1 MLLNRLSTEKNR
13 CITLLGIHRSMILNI
28 FYSSPRKKEKK
39 TIWQQ
44 KINRNKS
51 DWKKKKKRQYK
62 IPPFSSSANLGENS
76 IEFYNN
82 EDCKRQSVI
91 KQF

>member
-51 DWKKKKKRQYK
+51 DWKKKKKKTIQNTTFLK
-62 IPPFSSSANLGENS
+62 QCKFGG
-76 IEFYNN
+76 EFY
-82 EDCKRQSVI
+82 
-91 KQF
+91 

>member
-51 DWKKKKKRQYK
+51 DWKKKKKKDNTKYHLSQAVQIWGR
-62 IPPFSSSANLGENS
+62 ILLSSIIMRTAKGSL
-76 IEFYNN
+76 
-82 EDCKRQSVI
+82 
-91 KQF
+91 